1 MKFNPVLII
10 VLVIAMFIMYRRY
23 SEGLVPMIS
32 SSAGGKYVRNSKYL
46 GNLGDSD
53 NELVTPNGPGR

>member
-23 SEGLVPMIS
+23 SEGLPMMS
-32 SSAGGKYVRNSKYL
+32 GGCKIVKTNKYL
-46 GNLGDSD
+46 GNYGDDGS
-53 NELVTPNGPGR
+53 GR